1 MKVVKCKKVK
11 HHGRRGRKGKPRFLE
26 TCMRRNLGILR
37 MIIPGCEEV
46 EGRSLDSQVNSTSHA
61 SQISGYFT

>member
-1 MKVVKCKKVK
+1 MVV
-11 HHGRRGRKGKPRFLE
+11 GDERGNR
-26 TCMRRNLGILR
+26 
-37 MIIPGCEEV
+37 GCEEV